1 MSQQPIQKPSLS
13 WKRLF
18 LKAFLDAHR
27 RRPASFYLL
36 LLIPIVLLLGAHV
49 FTKHVSLLYF
59 SGIFLLMLIFFWIV
73 MMWAVRDLF
82 IIYKQKLQEEA
93 SVYKETLGT
102 TLTKGESDKDEG
114 SASD

>member
-1 MSQQPIQKPSLS
+1 
-13 WKRLF
+13 
-18 LKAFLDAHR
+18 
-27 RRPASFYLL
+27 
-36 LLIPIVLLLGAHV
+36 
-49 FTKHVSLLYF
+49 
-59 SGIFLLMLIFFWIV
+59 